1 MSLFN
6 DTFKYTEEELKE
18 LKMGK
23 YKPEQ
28 RLLSST
34 QFNDETI
41 LIFKLMELIANKRYD
56 GHYTIMKFTTNY
68 RFCFGTLYIKN
79 DIEYRVAISLM
90 AKGETLDEAILN
102 AITDRVDCYNIQ
114 KKLPQAV
121 KEFEDEIWN

>member
-18 LKMGK
+18 LGYGK

-34 QFNDETI
+34 QFTDETI

-68 RFCFGTLYIKN
+68 RFCFGTLYIK
-79 DIEYRVAISLM
+79 DETESQVAPRLM
-90 AKGETLDEAILN
+90 AEGKTLDEAILN
-102 AITDRVDCYNIQ
+102 AIVDRIDCYSIRE
-114 KKLPQAV
+114 KLPQAV
-121 KEFEDEIWN
+121 KEFEDEIWG

>member
-6 DTFKYTEEELKE
+6 DTFKYTEDELKE

-23 YKPEQ
+23 YKPKQ
-28 RLLSST
+28 RSFSST
-34 QFNDETI
+34 QFTDETI

-79 DIEYRVAISLM
+79 DTEHRVAISLM

-102 AITDRVDCYNIQ
+102 AIVDRVDCYKIQ
-114 KKLPQAV
+114 EQLPQAV
-121 KEFEDEIWN
+121 KEFENDVWN